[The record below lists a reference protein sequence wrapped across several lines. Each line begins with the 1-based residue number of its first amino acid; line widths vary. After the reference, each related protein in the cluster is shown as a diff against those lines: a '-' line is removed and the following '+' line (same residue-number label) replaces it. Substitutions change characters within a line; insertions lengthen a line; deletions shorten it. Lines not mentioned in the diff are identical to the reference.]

1 MKEILQIMQQ
11 KFDALSKEQ
20 QQLEN
25 MNTDW
30 TDEQLAR
37 AVEIEIKLE
46 QLEHNMQ
53 ELDCVDSRTNADPY
67 WTQPWR

>member
-1 MKEILQIMQQ
+1 MQQ